1 MALCD
6 TQLAYIFSYLKLAL
20 LSNCSLD
27 IGGGSSSSS
36 SDWLPDCFSAG
47 GSVTDIEGAIP
58 TGGERQEYKR
68 VNGARDEPFSLAFG
82 LDSLDIY

>member
-1 MALCD
+1 MASADDDKSSKIFLYIVALCD

-58 TGGERQEYKR
+58 TGGETR
-68 VNGARDEPFSLAFG
+68 V
-82 LDSLDIY
+82 